1 MISGPISRFLESLP
15 RWIEIPAMIT
25 FVALV
30 LAAYLWVP
38 CENWSYLPRPLSK
51 RATVYWVLGAAIFLI
66 LFLGAAILRL

>member
-1 MISGPISRFLESLP
+1 
-15 RWIEIPAMIT
+15 MIT